1 MNPDDPRSPW
11 SRLVA
16 GARQANDERRT
27 EAPYGFATR
36 VAALALAQERRVA
49 SAFDRFAL
57 RALGIACLLALVSLA
72 VNYRAL
78 QSSTGSMVAYDEA
91 AVDDDGMAIVM
102 EMAAD

>member
-1 MNPDDPRSPW
+1 MNPNDPRSPW
-11 SRLVA
+11 SRLIA
-16 GARQANDERRT
+16 GARQANDDRST
-27 EAPYGFATR
+27 EAPYGFSTR
-36 VAALALAQERRVA
+36 VAALALAQQARVV

-57 RALGIACLLALVSLA
+57 RALGIACLLALVSVA

-78 QSSTGSMVAYDEA
+78 QTGAGSMVAYDET